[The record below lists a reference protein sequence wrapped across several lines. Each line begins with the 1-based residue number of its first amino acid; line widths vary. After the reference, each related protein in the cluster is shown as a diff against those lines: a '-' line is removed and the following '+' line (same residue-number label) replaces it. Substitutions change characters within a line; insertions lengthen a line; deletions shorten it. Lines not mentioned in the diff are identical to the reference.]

1 MNIVH
6 SLTLPEKE
14 LLEEAL
20 GLLKAKLQETPEDKR
35 SMDEHHKLHD
45 IEVIRAFLR
54 YDVSVT
60 MTKKQF
66 DNFSYTN
73 GVDFPEYVITY

>member
-14 LLEEAL
+14 LLEEAIA
-20 GLLKAKLQETPEDKR
+20 LLEAKLKETPEDNR
-35 SMDEHHKLHD
+35 SMDEHHKLYD
-45 IEVIRAFLR
+45 IEVMRAFLR

-60 MTKKQF
+60 MTKKQL
-66 DNFSYTN
+66 DNFTYTN
-73 GVDFPEYVITY
+73 GIDFPMYVNSH

>member
-6 SLTLPEKE
+6 SLTLSEKE
-14 LLEEAL
+14 LLEEAIT
-20 GLLKAKLQETPEDKR
+20 LLEAKLKETPEDNR

-45 IEVIRAFLR
+45 IEVMRAFLR

-60 MTKKQF
+60 MTKKQL
-66 DNFSYTN
+66 DNFSYIN
-73 GVDFPEYVITY
+73 AVDFPIYVDSH